1 MGWGEA
7 PLFLLSH
14 CFCTVTT
21 PKKTNANTKGI
32 IKKKEKEKKKK
43 EVRVG
48 EVPAKHSLTNMCM
61 FKQGD

>member
-7 PLFLLSH
+7 LLFLLSD

-21 PKKTNANTKGI
+21 PKKTNANIKGI
-32 IKKKEKEKKKK
+32 IKKKKK